1 MALTLIR
8 ACRIKLAVSE
18 EKITELEDEGVQC
31 PGKQVFEYAMNF
43 YQGNY
48 NELPNKAAE
57 YFAPVKCAVCGRGKG
72 NLPKEQSLWDLG
84 NKNLH
89 VTAIK
94 QAADGNGTIVRLY
107 NPTEE
112 VQKFRFG
119 ANCKSVEINTMAE
132 EFKAAA
138 GIENEV
144 APKKIMTYRVEF

>member
-1 MALTLIR
+1 MIR

-31 PGKQVFEYAMNF
+31 PGKQVFEYALCF
-43 YQGNY
+43 YQNNY
-48 NELPNKAAE
+48 NELTNKAAE

-72 NLPKEQSLWDLG
+72 TLPKENSLWNLQ

-94 QAADGNGTIVRLY
+94 QAKDGNGTIVRLF

-112 VQKFRFG
+112 PQTFTFG

-138 GIENEV
+138 TLDNTV
-144 APKKIMTYRVEF
+144 APKKIMTYRVKF

>member
-1 MALTLIR
+1 M
-8 ACRIKLAVSE
+8 
-18 EKITELEDEGVQC
+18 
-31 PGKQVFEYAMNF
+31 
-43 YQGNY
+43 
-48 NELPNKAAE
+48 LPNKAAE

-72 NLPKEQSLWDLG
+72 SLPKENSLWSLE

-94 QAADGNGTIVRLY
+94 QAADGKGTIVRLY

-112 VQKFRFG
+112 NQTFSFG
-119 ANCKSVEINTMAE
+119 ANCKSVAINNMAE

-138 GIENEV
+138 SRENTV